1 MPPDTHQGDAP
12 QNAHHLNADFA
23 KPAFADTAAMD
34 WQASPSAS
42 VFRKR
47 LDLAGP
53 VEAGRVTS
61 VVRYEPDSTFPSHEH
76 PDGEEILV
84 LDGVFS
90 DEHGDYPAGHYL
102 LNPEGFSHAPRSAGG
117 CVLFVKLR
125 QYRGTPPDSARRQIH
140 RDTSL
145 MDWAACATGV
155 CQKVLYKE
163 TGHAEVMRLLKLEPG
178 AGYGLENHGGAEVF
192 VVSGAAAA
200 QGHGA
205 LKMGAWLRLPASEPL
220 ALTSDD
226 GARLY
231 LKTGHLYDHC
241 RH

>member
-1 MPPDTHQGDAP
+1 MPDDARQNTHR
-12 QNAHHLNADFA
+12 LNADFA
-23 KPAFADTAAMD
+23 SAVFADTAAMD
-34 WQASPSAS
+34 WQASPSPS

-53 VEAGRVTS
+53 AEAGRVTS

-84 LDGVFS
+84 LDGTFS
-90 DEHGDYPAGHYL
+90 DEHGDYPAGSYL
-102 LNPEGFSHAPRSAGG
+102 LNPEGFSHAPRSAEG

-125 QYRGTPPDSARRQIH
+125 QYPGAPPGGARRQIH
-140 RDTSL
+140 RDTGL
-145 MDWAACATGV
+145 MPWEACATGI

-163 TGHAEVMRLLKLEPG
+163 KAHPEVMRLLRLEAG

-192 VVSGAAAA
+192 VISGAAAA
-200 QGHGA
+200 GRHGA
-205 LKMGAWLRLPASEPL
+205 LKMGAWLRLPPGE
-220 ALTSDD
+220 ALELSSGE

-231 LKTGHLYDHC
+231 LKTGHLAEFSGD
-241 RH
+241 